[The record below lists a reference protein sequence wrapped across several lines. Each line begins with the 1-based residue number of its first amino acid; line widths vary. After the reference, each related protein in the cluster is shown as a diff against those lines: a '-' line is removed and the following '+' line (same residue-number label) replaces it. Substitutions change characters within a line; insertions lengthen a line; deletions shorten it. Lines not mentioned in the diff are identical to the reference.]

1 MLYKELYKESNE
13 LAKER
18 FVLVR
23 ERVAEIEEKPETEE
37 KYKEITAAGR
47 VLCNYCQNTEC
58 ENCQVTRLLDDA
70 ALDAVEDGVIDDLER

>member
-1 MLYKELYKESNE
+1 MLN
-13 LAKER
+13 R
-18 FVLVR
+18 FTEQR
-23 ERVAEIEEKPETEE
+23 KRRINMTEE

-58 ENCQVTRLLDDA
+58 EKCQVTRLLDDA